1 MSFKVQISKYAEGQ
15 WELMYF
21 FFFLVGNSGNFV
33 EVENVCD
40 RVAEVLVLDLD

>member
-15 WELMYF
+15 WELMYV
-21 FFFLVGNSGNFV
+21 LVGNSGNFV